1 MRCDA
6 ATTPLSGGA
15 LDALRVYG
23 TNQSLTSSTRCVAG
37 NLSCTLEGGAIRNI
51 QWRGVEVIRGIA
63 YLLRDADWG
72 TAPCVVHAV
81 KLHQAQDAFQV
92 SFDLHMELPEGSLH
106 AQALVTG
113 SATGQFSFQV
123 DAKTQQR
130 LLTNRCG
137 FVVLHPASAA
147 GVSLQI
153 AHTDGTV
160 DDTQFPT
167 HISPGQVAFDI
178 RRLRHT
184 PVEGLAVDCV
194 LQAELPH
201 DPLGKFEMEDQ
212 RNWSDAS
219 FKTYVASLLDPW
231 PYTLEANTNYTQSV
245 HVGIHDSRANATRAS
260 HGSATHVEALVEDAT
275 GQRLPRM
282 GLGVPL
288 RLAAITSGERA
299 CVIALKPDWLL
310 VEVDADIAGGYLEQL
325 AQAQQLVIQAGAKL
339 QLDVICPHHESPET
353 VAQRVSAVC
362 ELLGLEPDAV
372 RACPAPY
379 LKSFQPSGDWPTL
392 PSLEAFAAAFAQHF
406 PRADIGGGMLTF
418 FTELNR
424 KRQSAGGLDFV
435 GHATNPLVH
444 AADDV
449 SVMQTHQAL
458 ASVVA
463 SVRAIW
469 PDVAYRLGPN
479 MLGMQRNPYGNRTAE
494 NPARQRVAMAS
505 DDPRHQASFGAAWLA
520 GYVAAVQDAGLELLS
535 FHHSHGASGP
545 ALREG
550 QPDWRPGA
558 CVPAWRVQY
567 VLTRAAGCAVLRVA
581 GLPAQVAGT
590 AWQDGAGHAHL
601 LLANLSPDAQRLS
614 VRGTWAILDV
624 SRPCTP
630 QELAILAPRSAEAPA
645 VPPASDTHTS
655 MALGPYSVAWLRR

>member
-1 MRCDA
+1 MQCDA
-6 ATTPLSGGA
+6 ATTPLSGDR
-15 LDALRVYG
+15 LNALRVYG
-23 TNQSLTSSTRCVAG
+23 TDQPTVCSTKLVAG
-37 NLSCTLEGGAIRNI
+37 DLSCELEGGAIRNI
-51 QWRGVEVIRGIA
+51 QWRGVEVLRGIA

-72 TAPCVVHAV
+72 TAPCIVRAV
-81 KLHQAQDAFQV
+81 KLHQAQDNFQV
-92 SFDLHMELPEGSLH
+92 GFELHMVLPEGDLN
-106 AQALVTG
+106 AWATVTG
-113 SATGQFSFQV
+113 SSNGQFSFQV
-123 DAKTQQR
+123 KAKAQQS

-137 FVVLHPASAA
+137 FVVLHPASVA
-147 GVSLQI
+147 GAPLQI
-153 AHTDGTV
+153 EHTDGAV
-160 DDTQFPT
+160 EDTQFPM

-178 RRLRHT
+178 RRLRHV
-184 PVEGLAVDCV
+184 PLPGLAVDCV

-231 PYTLEANTNYTQSV
+231 PYPLEAHAPYTQSV
-245 HVGIHDSRANATRAS
+245 NVRIHDSRSDTKRDRHNSVTPVDIRV
-260 HGSATHVEALVEDAT
+260 GDAM
-275 GQRLPRM
+275 GPQLPSI

-288 RLAAITSGERA
+288 GLAAITSCERA
-299 CVIALKPDWLL
+299 CVVALKPDWLL
-310 VEVDADIAGGYLEQL
+310 VEVDASIAGGYLEQL
-325 AQAQQLVIQAGAKL
+325 AQAQQLAQQAGAKL
-339 QLDVICPHHESPET
+339 QLDVICPQHESPES
-353 VAQRVSAVC
+353 VAQRVSAAC
-362 ELLGLEPDAV
+362 EQLGLEPEAA

-392 PSLEAFAAAFAQHF
+392 APLEAFAAAFAEHF

-424 KRQSAGGLDFV
+424 KRQSAEGLDFV

-505 DDPRHQASFGAAWLA
+505 DDPRHQASFGAAWLV
-520 GYVAAVQDAGLELLS
+520 GYVAAVQDAGLALLS

-545 ALREG
+545 ALRED

-567 VLTRAAGCAVLRVA
+567 VLARAAGCAVLRVA

-614 VRGTWAILDV
+614 VRGSWAVLEV
-624 SRPCTP
+624 SRPCAP
-630 QELAILAPRSAEAPA
+630 QELAILAPGPAEAPA
-645 VPPASDTHTS
+645 RPPASDTHTS
-655 MALGPYSVAWLRR
+655 MALGPYSVVWLRR

>member
-1 MRCDA
+1 MQCDT
-6 ATTPLSGGA
+6 ATTPLSGDP

-23 TNQSLTSSTRCVAG
+23 TLQPAAISTKLVAG
-37 NLSCTLEGGAIRNI
+37 NLRCELDGGAIRNI
-51 QWRGVEVIRGIA
+51 QWCGVEVVRGIA

-81 KLHQAQDAFQV
+81 KLLQAPDTFQV

-106 AQALVTG
+106 AHATVTG
-113 SATGQFSFQV
+113 SAAGQFSFQV
-123 DAKTQQR
+123 DAKAQQR

-137 FVVLHPASAA
+137 FVVLHPASVA

-153 AHTDGTV
+153 AHTDGAV
-160 DDTQFPT
+160 EDTQFPT

-178 RRLRHT
+178 RRLRHV
-184 PVEGLAVDCV
+184 PVEGLAVDCI

-245 HVGIHDSRANATRAS
+245 RVGIYDSRADATQAS
-260 HGSATHVEALVEDAT
+260 DGSATHVGVLVGGAA

-288 RLAAITSGERA
+288 GLTAITPDERT
-299 CVIALKPDWLL
+299 CVLALKPDWLL

-339 QLDVICPHHESPET
+339 QLDVICPHHDSPEA
-353 VAQRVSAVC
+353 VAQRVSAAC
-362 ELLGLEPDAV
+362 ELLGLEPAAV

-379 LKSFQPSGDWPTL
+379 LKSFQPSGDWPKL
-392 PSLEAFAAAFAQHF
+392 PPLEAFAAAFAQYF

-424 KRQSAGGLDFV
+424 KRQSADGLDFV

-458 ASVVA
+458 GSVVA
-463 SVRAIW
+463 SVCAIW

-494 NPARQRVAMAS
+494 NPSRQRVAMAS

-520 GYVAAVQDAGLELLS
+520 GYVAAVQDAGLALLS

-545 ALREG
+545 ALRED

-567 VLTRAAGCAVLRVA
+567 VLARAAGCAVLRVA
-581 GLPAQVAGT
+581 GLPAQVAGI
-590 AWQDGAGHAHL
+590 AWQDGAGHTHL
-601 LLANLSPDAQRLS
+601 LLANLSPVAPRLS
-614 VRGTWAILDV
+614 VRGTWALLDV

-630 QELAILAPRSAEAPA
+630 QELASM
-645 VPPASDTHTS
+645 VPVPTDFHTFSTDTSGCTS
-655 MALGPYSVAWLRR
+655 VELGPYSVVWLCC

>member
-1 MRCDA
+1 MQCDA
-6 ATTPLSGGA
+6 ATATPTGDPQDL
-15 LDALRVYG
+15 LRLYG
-23 TNQSLTSSTRCVAG
+23 THEPTVSSTKLVAG
-37 NLSCTLEGGAIRNI
+37 ELSCELEGGAIRNV
-51 QWRGVEVIRGIA
+51 QWRGVEVLRGIA

-72 TAPCVVHAV
+72 TAPCVVRAV
-81 KLHQAQDAFQV
+81 KVVQAQGSFQV
-92 SFDLHMELPEGSLH
+92 GFDLHMALPEGDLI
-106 AQALVTG
+106 AQATVAGFSNGL
-113 SATGQFSFQV
+113 FSFQV
-123 DAKTQQR
+123 EAKAQHS

-147 GVSLQI
+147 GVPLQI
-153 AHTDGTV
+153 EHTDGAVQETR
-160 DDTQFPT
+160 FPM

-178 RRLRHT
+178 RRLRHI
-184 PVEGLAVDCV
+184 PLQGVAVDCV

-231 PYTLEANTNYTQSV
+231 PYTLEAGALYKQSV
-245 HVGIHDSRANATRAS
+245 NVHIHDSRSLVMRGS
-260 HGSATHVEALVEDAT
+260 HDSVTDVEVLVGDAV

-288 RLAAITSGERA
+288 RLSAITSDERA
-299 CVIALKPDWLL
+299 CVVALKPDWLL

-325 AQAQQLVIQAGAKL
+325 AQAQQLALQAGAKL
-339 QLDVICPHHESPET
+339 QLDVICPHHESPEA
-353 VAQRVSAVC
+353 VAQRVSAAC

-379 LKSFQPSGDWPTL
+379 LKSFQPSGDWPKL
-392 PSLEAFAAAFAQHF
+392 PPLEAFATAFAQYF

-424 KRQSAGGLDFV
+424 KRQSVDGLDFV

-458 ASVVA
+458 ESVVA

-469 PDVAYRLGPN
+469 PDVPYRLGPN

-494 NPARQRVAMAS
+494 NPSRQRVAMAS

-520 GYVAAVQDAGLELLS
+520 GYVAAVQDAGLALLS

-545 ALREG
+545 ALRED

-567 VLTRAAGCAVLRVA
+567 VLARAAGCAVLRVA
-581 GLPAQVAGT
+581 GLPAQVAGI
-590 AWQDGAGHAHL
+590 AWQDGAGHTHL
-601 LLANLSPDAQRLS
+601 LLANLSPVAPRLS
-614 VRGTWAILDV
+614 VRGTWALLDV

-630 QELAILAPRSAEAPA
+630 QELASM
-645 VPPASDTHTS
+645 VPVPTDSHTVS
-655 MALGPYSVAWLRR
+655 KDANGYTSVELGPYSVVWLCC